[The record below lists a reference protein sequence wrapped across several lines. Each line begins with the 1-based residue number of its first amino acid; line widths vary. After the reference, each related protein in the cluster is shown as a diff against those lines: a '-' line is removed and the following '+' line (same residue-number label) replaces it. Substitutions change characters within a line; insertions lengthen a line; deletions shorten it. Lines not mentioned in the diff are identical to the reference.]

1 MKEQLAEDFI
11 TYFSNATRNK
21 VIYPSGHPIIM
32 RSSMRTF
39 EIIENLLKEK
49 DTINIAVV
57 GDELIFEGIPLHE
70 ASVAL
75 YAFTRDLRLRE
86 IEKIT
91 FLKGL
96 KNDEFLWLIDIL
108 TMRLDELRNA
118 GGAIEILVSKGIK
131 NIILGKIGAA
141 KEARAELVYGE
152 EEFKSQAKEFY
163 RDAIE
168 AIKRVVEDIEFR
180 RRINIE
186 KARSAINSMV
196 ASIQRNKTPLIT
208 LASLKAHDEYTFSHA
223 VNVAVLTLVQGEAL
237 GLDRQIL
244 NDLGIAALLHDV
256 GKIKVP
262 EEILKKPDKLTA
274 EEFELIKKHPANGAK
289 ILMKTPGTSK
299 LAYVVTFEHHMR
311 YDLGG
316 YPVVSREKGAL
327 NLGSMLVRI
336 ADTYDAMRSNRYYA
350 KEKPPEKTVKEMEE
364 ASGKEFEP
372 VLLRKFI
379 RLIGVYPPGTFV
391 RLDTNEICFVFQTNP
406 SDPYRPRVKM
416 VIDSNGSKIENAQE
430 VNLEEKV
437 PETGNF
443 RRSIRESVDPERF
456 GILPEEYF

>member
-11 TYFSNATRNK
+11 TYFSNATRNR
-21 VIYPSGHPIIM
+21 VIYPPGHPIIM

-39 EIIENLLKEK
+39 EILEDLLEEKEA
-49 DTINIAVV
+49 INIAIV
-57 GDELIFEGIPLHE
+57 GDELIFEGRPLHE
-70 ASVAL
+70 ASIAL
-75 YAFTRDLRLRE
+75 YAFTRDLRQKE

-96 KNDEFLWLIDIL
+96 KNDEFLRLIDVL
-108 TMRLDELRNA
+108 TMRPDELRNA
-118 GGAIEILVSKGIK
+118 GGAIEMLGSKGIK
-131 NIILGKIGAA
+131 NIILGRIGAP
-141 KEARAELVYGE
+141 KEVRAEPAYGE
-152 EEFKSQAKEFY
+152 EAFKSQAKGFY

-180 RRINIE
+180 RRINLE

-196 ASIQRNKTPLIT
+196 ASIQRNRTPLIT

-223 VNVAVLTLVQGEAL
+223 VNVAVLALVQGEAL

-262 EEILKKPDKLTA
+262 EEILKKPDKLTP
-274 EEFELIKKHPANGAK
+274 EEFELIKEHPADGAK
-289 ILMKTPGTSK
+289 ILMKTAGISK
-299 LAYVVTFEHHMR
+299 MAYVVTFEHHIR

-316 YPVVSREKGAL
+316 YPAVSREKRDL
-327 NLGSMLVRI
+327 NLGSLLVRI

-350 KEKPPEKTVKEMEE
+350 KEKPPEKTIIEMEE
-364 ASGKEFEP
+364 ASGREFEP

-379 RLIGVYPPGTFV
+379 RLIGVYPPGTLV
-391 RLDTNEICFVFQTNP
+391 RLDTGEICFVFQTNP

-416 VIDSNGSKIENAQE
+416 VIDSNGSKIENPQE
-430 VNLEEKV
+430 VNLEEKI

-443 RRSIRESVDPERF
+443 RRSIKESVDPEQF
-456 GILPEEYF
+456 GILLEEYF